1 MKPLRLSPNG
11 ILRLMRRII
20 VLLAIAGSLVNI
32 PMQSAFAG
40 GPGRVGIGDSVMLGA
55 KNELLARGFVRVDA
69 VVSRQFYAADNEIRA
84 LRRAGHLPGKVVVHL
99 GNNAQIQGSDCDAA
113 VRAVG
118 RSRIVYF
125 VTLKIPRPHRTPSN
139 NVLKACVHRHAN
151 ARLIDWYADSHR
163 HDNWFYRDGYHLTPT
178 GQVKYAAFLDAH
190 TS

>member
-1 MKPLRLSPNG
+1 
-11 ILRLMRRII
+11 MRRII

-69 VVSRQFYAADNEIRA
+69 VVSRQFYAAETRSA
-84 LRRAGHLPGKVVVHL
+84 R
-99 GNNAQIQGSDCDAA
+99 CAA
-113 VRAVG
+113 PATSPARSSCTWG
-118 RSRIVYF
+118 TTRRSRAPTATRPCAPGPSRIIYF

-151 ARLIDWYADSHR
+151 ARLIDWYAYSHR

>member
-1 MKPLRLSPNG
+1 
-11 ILRLMRRII
+11 MRRSLFLSI
-20 VLLAIAGSLVNI
+20 VVAAILAVPTQNAS
-32 PMQSAFAG
+32 AG

-55 KNELLARGFVRVDA
+55 KNELLARGFVRVNA
-69 VVSRQFYAADNEIRA
+69 VVSRQFYGADNEIRA
-84 LRRAGHLPGKVVVHL
+84 LRRTGHLPGKVVVHL

-113 VRAVG
+113 VRAAG
-118 RSRIVYF
+118 RSRIIYF

-151 ARLIDWYADSHR
+151 ARLIDWYAYSHH

-178 GQVKYAAFLDAH
+178 GQVKYAGFIDAH